1 MRSMRGFSLPTAI
14 FLLVILALLGA
25 FMVSLSTS
33 QAITSTQDLQGARA
47 YRAAQGGLQRALFS
61 LKGATTCAGA
71 GFDLTLT
78 VDGFSVEVKCKDGA
92 HEEGGTQKYIFW
104 VTSTATVPG
113 AAIGSISYVER
124 ELNTFVEF

>member
-25 FMVSLSTS
+25 FMVSMSTN

-61 LKGATTCAGA
+61 LKAATTCAGFPLA
-71 GFDLTLT
+71 LT
-78 VDGFSVEVKCKDGA
+78 VDGFSVAVSCSTPATPHD
-92 HEEGGTQKYIFW
+92 EGGTSRYIFW
-104 VTSTATVPG
+104 VTSTATAG
-113 AAIGSISYVER
+113 GAIGSIAYVER